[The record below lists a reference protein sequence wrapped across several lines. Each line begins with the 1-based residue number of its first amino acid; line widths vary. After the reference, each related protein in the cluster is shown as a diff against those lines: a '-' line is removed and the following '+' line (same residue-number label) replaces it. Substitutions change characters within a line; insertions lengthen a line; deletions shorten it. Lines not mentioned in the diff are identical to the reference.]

1 MRRSFIPPLVLLTVM
16 TLAAC
21 GVRVDDS
28 LRQQA
33 AAAQLGGGGGGPVSA
48 DGTPLDGTE
57 VDPVT
62 GEPTTGDAGGD
73 GTTGVAGAGGTGTSG
88 AGGSAG
94 SAAGDA
100 GGGGGG
106 GDGTAAAPAGG
117 NGGATDVGVTANQ
130 ITIGNVADLSGPVP
144 GLFQGAVIGTQ
155 AYIAKINSEG
165 GVFGRKLRLKVG
177 DGQLDCGENRARHEA
192 LSKEVFAFVGSFSLN
207 DDCGTD
213 ALAGKNV
220 PDVHN
225 ALGQKTLQSKDNF
238 SVQPL
243 PPGWRTGPLQYFKKK
258 FPDRWTK
265 IGSIYANVGGAS
277 ATWLKGTKPAIES
290 TGGKVL
296 YDRGFGPTDTDFTAD
311 IVRMRND
318 GVQLLYIS
326 ASDAPT
332 FARIVKAARQQDVD
346 WPIIAGGIAYDE
358 GFLKQVGSD
367 GEGVLGDQLYSQ
379 FFNADDAAA
388 IPAVKDFQ
396 TWTGRVAP
404 GKKRDLFAAFGWAST
419 QLFVEAL
426 KKAGP
431 EAKRATIIAELKK
444 VTTFD
449 AGGLLAPSGPGNK
462 QPPTCYVLNAVKGGK
477 WVRVDTPPNA
487 YRCDGEFFRA

>member
-1 MRRSFIPPLVLLTVM
+1 MRRSLLPPIVLLSVLTM
-16 TLAAC
+16 TAC
-21 GVRVDDS
+21 GLRVDDS

-33 AAAQLGGGGGGPVSA
+33 AAAQLGGGGGAGLSA
-48 DGTPLDGTE
+48 DGTPLEGGT
-57 VDPVT
+57 DAAL
-62 GEPTTGDAGGD
+62 GADAGTGGAGT
-73 GTTGVAGAGGTGTSG
+73 GTTGSTDAATGATGSTGGGSG
-88 AGGSAG
+88 GSGGSGGGGSAG
-94 SAAGDA
+94 AP
-100 GGGGGG
+100 
-106 GDGTAAAPAGG
+106 APAGG
-117 NGGATDVGVTANQ
+117 NGGATDVGVTATQ
-130 ITIGNVADLSGPVP
+130 ITVGTVADLSGPVP

-155 AYIAKINSEG
+155 AYIAKVNSEG
-165 GVFGRKLRLKVG
+165 GVFGRKIKVAVG
-177 DGQLDCGENRARHEA
+177 DGQLDCGENRAQHES
-192 LSKEVFAFVGSFSLN
+192 LSKKVFAFVGSFSLN
-207 DDCGTD
+207 DDCGTE
-213 ALAGKNV
+213 AIAAKGI

-225 ALGQKTLQSKDNF
+225 ALGQKTLQSKNNF

-243 PPGWRTGPLQYFKKK
+243 PPGWRTGPLEYFKKK

-277 ATWLKGTKPAIES
+277 ATWLNGTKPAIES

-318 GVQLLYIS
+318 GVQLIYIS

-332 FARIVKAARQQDVD
+332 FARIVKAAKQQNVD

-358 GFLKQVGSD
+358 GFLKQVGAD

-388 IPAVKDFQ
+388 IPAVKEFQ

-404 GKKRDLFAAFGWAST
+404 GKKRDLFAAFGWASA
-419 QLFVEAL
+419 QLFVDAL

-431 EAKRATIIAELKK
+431 EADRATLIAELKK
-444 VTTFD
+444 VTKFD
-449 AGGLLAPSGPGNK
+449 AAGLLAPSGPGNK
-462 QPPTCYVLNAVKGGK
+462 QPPTCYVLNTVKGGK

-487 YRCDGEFFRA
+487 YRCDGGFFRS

>member
-1 MRRSFIPPLVLLTVM
+1 MRRSLLPPVVLLSVLAM
-16 TLAAC
+16 TAC

-33 AAAQLGGGGGGPVSA
+33 AAAQLGGGNGGGAQVGA
-48 DGTPLDGTE
+48 DGEPLVGAD
-57 VDPVT
+57 
-62 GEPTTGDAGGD
+62 GEPLTGDAGTGD
-73 GTTGVAGAGGTGTSG
+73 AGTGTTGSTGSGTGSTGSG
-88 AGGSAG
+88 TGSTG
-94 SAAGDA
+94 SGPGTT
-100 GGGGGG
+100 GGG
-106 GDGTAAAPAGG
+106 AAAPAPAGG
-117 NGGATDVGVTANQ
+117 NGGATDVGVTATQ
-130 ITIGNVADLSGPVP
+130 ITIGTVADLSGPVP

-155 AYIAKINSEG
+155 AYVAKINSEG
-165 GVFGRKLRLKVG
+165 GIFGRKLKVAVG
-177 DGQLDCGENRARHEA
+177 DGQLDCGQNRAQHEA
-192 LSKEVFAFVGSFSLN
+192 LSKKAFAFVGSFSLN
-207 DDCGTD
+207 DDCGTE
-213 ALAGKNV
+213 AIASKGV

-225 ALGQKTLQSKDNF
+225 ALGQKTLQSKNNY

-265 IGSIYANVGGAS
+265 IGSIYANVGGAG

-296 YDRGFGPTDTDFTAD
+296 YDRAFGPTDTDFTAD

-318 GVQLLYIS
+318 GVQLIYIS

-332 FARIVKAARQQDVD
+332 FARIVKAAKQQNVD

-358 GFLKQVGSD
+358 GFLKQAGAD
-367 GEGVLGDQLYSQ
+367 GDGVLGDQLYSQ
-379 FFNADDAAA
+379 FFNADDASS
-388 IPAVKDFQ
+388 IPAVKEFQ

-404 GKKRDLFAAFGWAST
+404 GKKRDLFAAFGWGSA

-431 EAKRATIIAELKK
+431 KADRKTLLAELAKITK
-444 VTTFD
+444 FD
-449 AGGLLAPSGPGNK
+449 ASGLLAPSNPAGK
-462 QPPTCYVLNAVKGGK
+462 QPPTCYVLNMVKGGK

-487 YRCDGEFFRA
+487 YRCDGTFFRS